1 MKKGREMASDTKA
14 KSKAKR
20 FEAAALPYMDLVYR
34 SAHRMVRNESDAQD
48 LVQDTYL
55 RAYRFF
61 DRFREGTDF
70 RAWLST
76 IMKNTLINNINRDG
90 RQPQMIHL
98 SEMEESGMELRLS
111 SEPEDEI
118 FGKLLND
125 DIIATIDELPDV
137 FRVVSLLSYV
147 DGFSY
152 EEIADII
159 GCPIGTVMSRLYRG
173 RKLLRKKL
181 ESYAA

>member
-1 MKKGREMASDTKA
+1 MASDTMTKA
-14 KSKAKR
+14 KAKR
-20 FEAAALPYMDLVYR
+20 FEAAALPYMDSVYR
-34 SAHRMVRNESDAQD
+34 SAYRMVGNESDAQD

-61 DRFREGTDF
+61 DRFKEGTDF
-70 RAWLST
+70 RAWLFA
-76 IMKNTLINNINRDG
+76 IMKNTFINNINRDG

-98 SEMEESGMELRLS
+98 PDMEKSGMGLQLNT
-111 SEPEDEI
+111 EPEDEI

-125 DIIATIDELPDV
+125 DIIATIYELPDV

-152 EEIADII
+152 EEIAEII
-159 GCPIGTVMSRLYRG
+159 GCPIGTVMSRLHRG

-181 ESYAA
+181 VSYAA